1 MQSYDKKEKLLL
13 YKYLIIVAVNL
24 LILYLLNKFF
34 TTSVN

>member
-1 MQSYDKKEKLLL
+1 MQSYDKKGKLLL
-13 YKYLIIVAVNL
+13 YKYLIIVTVNL